1 MKVDN
6 PMSSEFLLRY
16 PVEAARVLEQV
27 STEYVVALLQE
38 IPTKTATAVVIAM
51 LPNIAAACLGK
62 METTRAAH
70 LLNDIPVTRAARI
83 YRLINPEKQQEISSK
98 LSAKYR
104 MRIRRL
110 LSYTSLSA
118 GDFMNPNV
126 DMLPD
131 NLTVGDAIRHIE
143 RYRQPV
149 KCEIY
154 VVDNSHRFLGVVDLG
169 KLLTAKQHI
178 RLRHIMTRKVL
189 PVSVHAGTEKI
200 LDHKGWANR
209 LRLPVVD
216 SENILVGILDYAR
229 VRGTVDSDITLTRDP
244 MENVLSLATLYWLS
258 MMQLL
263 ESILNIT
270 AIKKRGSKL

>member
-1 MKVDN
+1 M
-6 PMSSEFLLRY
+6 RY

-38 IPTKTATAVVIAM
+38 IPPKTATAVVIAM
-51 LPNIAAACLGK
+51 LPNVAAACLGK
-62 METTRAAH
+62 MEATQAAH

-83 YRLINPEKQQEISSK
+83 YRLLNSDKQREISIK
-98 LSAKYR
+98 LSAKHR

-110 LSYTSLSA
+110 LSYASLSA

-126 DMLPD
+126 DMLPE
-131 NLTVGDAIRHIE
+131 NLTVADAIRRIE

-169 KLLTAKQHI
+169 ELLTAKQHI
-178 RLRHIMTRKVL
+178 RLRHIVNRKVR
-189 PVSVHAGTEKI
+189 PVSVHASTEKI
-200 LDHKGWANR
+200 LYHQGWANR
-209 LRLPVVD
+209 HRLPVVD

-229 VRGTVDSDITLTRDP
+229 VKGTVDSDTTLTRDP

-263 ESILNIT
+263 ESILNI
-270 AIKKRGSKL
+270 ASSKSRGAK